1 MTTGRAGRQRTTEAG
16 AVPATGVAP
25 GGWEAVPAA
34 RCETA
39 PAGGWEAAPA
49 GDSDMGHGTGCEAA
63 PVTGT
68 ETAPAADAE
77 AAPAGGCKAVP
88 AGGSGMGHGTGC
100 ETAPVTGAETTPASG
115 SDTGSGTGAF
125 TESAPGAG
133 TGRPAAASRAEPAT
147 GAEAGAG
154 AGSGCAGDGALLVVG
169 DVVTDVVAR
178 HRGPLA
184 PGTDTAAAILLV
196 PGGAGANVA
205 CWAAHHGCPR
215 VRLLGRVGADTAA
228 WHERELIASGVL
240 PRLVVDPCAPTGTV
254 VALVDDAAAAERT
267 FLTDSGA
274 SLRLEPGD
282 WSDGL
287 LDGVA
292 RLHLSGYL
300 LFSRPSRAFVAV
312 AVAAARARGVPVSL
326 DPASAGFLASLGVDR
341 FLALTEGVDVLLP
354 SRDEA
359 CLLTGLSDPADAAAE
374 LSRRFPL
381 VVVKHGRDGA
391 LVARS
396 GAVCAR
402 VRGRPAVPLDT
413 TGAGDAFT
421 GAFLAALLG
430 GAGPE
435 AAAAHGCG
443 AGALAVTRVG
453 GRPPRRTP

>member
-1 MTTGRAGRQRTTEAG
+1 ML
-16 AVPATGVAP
+16 VA
-25 GGWEAVPAA
+25 
-34 RCETA
+34 
-39 PAGGWEAAPA
+39 
-49 GDSDMGHGTGCEAA
+49 
-63 PVTGT
+63 
-68 ETAPAADAE
+68 
-77 AAPAGGCKAVP
+77 
-88 AGGSGMGHGTGC
+88 
-100 ETAPVTGAETTPASG
+100 
-115 SDTGSGTGAF
+115 
-125 TESAPGAG
+125 
-133 TGRPAAASRAEPAT
+133 
-147 GAEAGAG
+147 
-154 AGSGCAGDGALLVVG
+154 G

-300 LFSRPSRAFVAV
+300 LFSRPGRAFVAV

-435 AAAAHGCG
+435 AAAVDGCG